1 MAAPIEPIGADS
13 EITIQARQQQ
23 QRAQQSYT
31 VMQQRQQQQLQQQRR
46 QEQIRKLQVEAAAR
60 RQRAEKDRLMG
71 WGADVKGAIDAP
83 KTPMLA
89 ERITGMRPRD
99 GSAPRGESLAENVAA
114 EEERRSVEFMSG
126 EARRAVEE
134 EHSIAQARATRAY
147 HMSLQ
152 AMAQQAA
159 ERRAAFEEYK
169 KYSEDYAEAARRTD
183 VTYSDYLKA
192 FKAGETTQGYDEW
205 KQPYIQQE
213 LFNVQYPDIANSQ
226 AAREEKA
233 IKRANEIGQ
242 ALAEA
247 QIIAQ
252 TVAREGY
259 TGATAK
265 YGRDPQELIAEQ
277 KARAAAAQT
286 SLQQNFNILPDPRHQ
301 EYFKEV
307 SDFAARQR
315 GVVSLKDSLTDQTGF
330 RIGRAEMSLKT
341 SDYPA
346 PPSSTPLYDAAV
358 KTGLVTAPVVGGTEK
373 IQAVGSGWIEE
384 NRAATHRVI
393 DQIFPDNGIPK
404 TVAGGMAEIGTGGWR
419 ALLGIQSMGL
429 AVPAAEY
436 AARHPQEF
444 FAALAPGTAKYA
456 TDLATHATQHPL
468 QFGGELAAGALV
480 FHGGAKVTGRV
491 TAPITSRITEF
502 GIRVR
507 TPSQHRPAIGAISD
521 IGRNVPELRS
531 TIEADPDLSQILN
544 IGKAAPAVEEV
555 LTKQPHTIFGSATQ
569 IGQMPAKRIPATPK
583 DLDVFVS
590 NPEAFNLEMTS
601 RLGPEYSIEG
611 NVIRRSVKGG
621 KTPHAIDT
629 HTFPEGYPI
638 SGQSKTRIV
647 YQEEQVAP
655 NLPFEFMPKEVL
667 RGGRLTQEYLYTQTL
682 RKATSV
688 MGEPES
694 LFRWKFGP
702 PKHRMKD
709 IPTLIADAEWL
720 VESTKQ
726 RVPQMRFIERIIA
739 TRKIRK
745 IERGLDVLRKDPLVV
760 EAMEAAPATDSTP
773 SLTVFSRAPQPRQ
786 PPAVALSPGSPSLTV
801 RSGPAVPEYFSSR
814 PPSRPPTYPAS
825 RPPSYPRVQPRSRP
839 PVYSRSRPPSYPPGI
854 PRSRPPTYPASRP
867 PSYPPGIPRSRPP
880 TYPAS
885 RPPSYPP
892 GIPRSRP
899 PSHPPSRP
907 PSYPPGVPPTPPPSP
922 PPGFFG
928 TSTTRQGRRPWYYD
942 KYRRREVVA
951 PIASPWELLGV
962 KEPAWFKKETAR
974 IATSRPQRIFVADQR
989 RIPVASKQE
998 AGLLEDMFSAKR
1010 RKKTLFW

>member
-23 QRAQQSYT
+23 QQQAQQGYT

-114 EEERRSVEFMSG
+114 EEERKLAKFVQG
-126 EARRAVEE
+126 EVRRAAEE

-147 HMSLQ
+147 HESLAAMSRQ
-152 AMAQQAA
+152 MQEQHEAWKA
-159 ERRAAFEEYK
+159 YK
-169 KYSEDYAEAARRTD
+169 EYSEQYAEAARRTD
-183 VTYSDYLKA
+183 VTYADYLKA

-213 LFNVQYPDIANSQ
+213 LFNVQYPDIANFQ

-242 ALAEA
+242 ALTEA

-259 TGATAK
+259 AGAAAK
-265 YGRDPQELIAEQ
+265 YGRDPQELITEQ
-277 KARAAAAQT
+277 RARAQAAQA
-286 SLQQNFNILPDPRHQ
+286 SLEQNFNILPDPRHQ
-301 EYFKEV
+301 DYFSEV

-330 RIGRAEMSLKT
+330 RISRAEMPLKT
-341 SDYPA
+341 SDYP

-373 IQAVGSGWIEE
+373 IQAAGSEWIEE

-456 TDLATHATQHPL
+456 TDLVTHATQNPL
-468 QFGGELAAGALV
+468 QFAGEIGVGALF

-521 IGRNVPELRS
+521 IGRNVPGLRS

-590 NPEAFNLEMTS
+590 DPEAFNLEMTS

-726 RVPQMRFIERIIA
+726 RVPQMGLIERITA
-739 TRKIRK
+739 GHKVRKL
-745 IERGLDVLRKDPLVV
+745 EGALDVLRKDPLVV

-786 PPAVALSPGSPSLTV
+786 PPAVALPPGSPSLTV

-814 PPSRPPTYPAS
+814 TPSRPPTYPAS
-825 RPPSYPRVQPRSRP
+825 RPPSYPSVQPRSRP
-839 PVYSRSRPPSYPPGI
+839 PSRPPSYLP
-854 PRSRPPTYPASRP
+854 SRP
-867 PSYPPGIPRSRPP
+867 PSRP
-880 TYPAS
+880 S
-885 RPPSYPP
+885 SYPP
-892 GIPRSRP
+892 SI
-899 PSHPPSRP
+899 PPSRP
-907 PSYPPGVPPTPPPSP
+907 P
-922 PPGFFG
+922 PGFIWA
-928 TSTTRQGRRPWYYD
+928 TPSKRGRRPWQYD
-942 KYRRREVVA
+942 RYRRREVVA

-974 IATSRPQRIFVADQR
+974 IAASRPQRIFVVDQR
-989 RIPVASKQE
+989 RIPVARKQE

-1010 RKKTLFW
+1010 RKKSLFW